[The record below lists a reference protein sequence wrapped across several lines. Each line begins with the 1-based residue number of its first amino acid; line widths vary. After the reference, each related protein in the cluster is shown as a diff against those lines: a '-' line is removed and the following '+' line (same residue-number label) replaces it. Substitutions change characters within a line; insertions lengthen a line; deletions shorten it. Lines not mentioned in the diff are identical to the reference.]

1 GKLTQNF
8 FTFLE
13 CSGLVII
20 IVAGLVL
27 ASESAPAAAASASSS
42 AAGQPWYFGA
52 GIGSAMV
59 FVLFTYGGWN
69 DAAYISAEVR
79 DPRRNM
85 VRALLYSIGLVT
97 LLYVLVNVAYK
108 KGLGYDAMAR
118 SDAVAADLLKRVWGP
133 AGEKLISI
141 MIAIAALTSVNGSM
155 IVGARS
161 RSEEHTSELQS
172 LPTIS
177 YAV

>member
-1 GKLTQNF
+1 
-8 FTFLE
+8 
-13 CSGLVII
+13 
-20 IVAGLVL
+20 
-27 ASESAPAAAASASSS
+27 
-42 AAGQPWYFGA
+42 GQPWYFGA

-97 LLYVLVNVAYK
+97 LLYVLVNVAYM

-141 MIAIAALTSVNGSM
+141 MNGTRAWVLASSPWARRSCPSEARESALFPGRSHIQNRGLCPVCSSRHRP
-155 IVGARS
+155 ARIGL
-161 RSEEHTSELQS
+161 RRPRPPGRHQAHRRARARFRPRGT
-172 LPTIS
+172 
-177 YAV
+177 VF